1 MLPNPAVYMAKFCT
15 AELRDQGK
23 DLTTKKVARVREQ
36 GAVPFHLTNKF
47 GAMGGVASYSGVT
60 QALEKTGH
68 RVLRKSGLKP
78 CFPLIVNKDLS
89 AAQVQNMLRPMVGL
103 DETEDGRPV
112 LRNLDIQGI
121 DTGTEKRLHDLLAW
135 LGG

>member
-1 MLPNPAVYMAKFCT
+1 MAKFCP

-47 GAMGGVASYSGVT
+47 GAVGGVASCSGVA
-60 QALEKTGH
+60 QALEKWGH
-68 RVLRKSGLKP
+68 RVLHKSVP
-78 CFPLIVNKDLS
+78 QPYFSIIVNKDLS

-121 DTGTEKRLHDLLAW
+121 DTGTKQRLHDLLAW